1 MVYRSHWEHAT
12 WIEEVVSF
20 NIKEASSETGVS
32 ADTIRYYERIGLIM
46 PIERVNGI
54 RKFNER
60 NINQINFDKTMR
72 EAGLSI
78 ETLKDY
84 VTLLFE
90 YDPTTI
96 PSRKDILGEAIN
108 TLNEKVKEIVDARD
122 YLQWKIDNYDSH
134 MIESENKL

>member
-1 MVYRSHWEHAT
+1 MVSL
-12 WIEEVVSF
+12 
-20 NIKEASSETGVS
+20 NIKEASSTTGVS

-60 NINQINFDKTMR
+60 NINQINFAKTMR

-84 VTLLFE
+84 VTLVFE
-90 YDPTTI
+90 DDPTTI
-96 PSRKDILGEAIN
+96 PARKDLLGEAIK
-108 TLNEKVKEIVDARD
+108 TLNEKVKEVVDARD

-134 MIESENKL
+134 MVPSEKKL

>member
-1 MVYRSHWEHAT
+1 M
-12 WIEEVVSF
+12 
-20 NIKEASSETGVS
+20 NIKEASSTTGVS

-60 NINQINFDKTMR
+60 NINQINFAKVMR

-84 VTLLFE
+84 VTLVFE
-90 YDPTTI
+90 DDPTTI
-96 PSRKDILGEAIN
+96 PARKDLLGEAIK
-108 TLNEKVKEIVDARD
+108 TLNEKVKEVVDARD

-134 MIESENKL
+134 MVPSEKKL

>member
-1 MVYRSHWEHAT
+1 M
-12 WIEEVVSF
+12 
-20 NIKEASSETGVS
+20 NIKEASSTTGVS

-60 NINQINFDKTMR
+60 NINQINFAKTMR

-84 VTLLFE
+84 VTLVFE
-90 YDPTTI
+90 DDPTTI
-96 PSRKDILGEAIN
+96 PARKNLLGEAIN
-108 TLNEKVKEIVDARD
+108 TLNEKVKEVVDARD

-134 MIESENKL
+134 MVPSEKKL

>member
-1 MVYRSHWEHAT
+1 M
-12 WIEEVVSF
+12 
-20 NIKEASSETGVS
+20 NIKEASSTTDVS

-60 NINQINFDKTMR
+60 NINQIIFAKTMR
-72 EAGLSI
+72 KAGLSI

-84 VTLLFE
+84 VTLVFE
-90 YDPTTI
+90 DDPTTI
-96 PSRKDILGEAIN
+96 PARKDILNEAIN
-108 TLNEKVKEIVDARD
+108 TLNEKVKEVVDARD

-134 MIESENKL
+134 MLPSEKKL

>member
-1 MVYRSHWEHAT
+1 M
-12 WIEEVVSF
+12 
-20 NIKEASSETGVS
+20 NIKEASSTTGVS

-60 NINQINFDKTMR
+60 NINQINFAKTMR

-84 VTLLFE
+84 VTLVFE
-90 YDPTTI
+90 DDPTTI
-96 PSRKDILGEAIN
+96 PARKDLLGEAIK
-108 TLNEKVKEIVDARD
+108 TLNEKVKEVVDARD

-134 MIESENKL
+134 MVPSEKKL

>member
-1 MVYRSHWEHAT
+1 M
-12 WIEEVVSF
+12 
-20 NIKEASSETGVS
+20 NIKEASSTTGVS

-46 PIERVNGI
+46 PIERMNGI

-60 NINQINFDKTMR
+60 NINQINFAKTMR

-84 VTLLFE
+84 VTLVFE
-90 YDPTTI
+90 DDPTTI
-96 PSRKDILGEAIN
+96 PARKDLLGEAIK
-108 TLNEKVKEIVDARD
+108 TLNEKVKEVVEARD

-134 MIESENKL
+134 MVPSEKKL

>member
-1 MVYRSHWEHAT
+1 M
-12 WIEEVVSF
+12 
-20 NIKEASSETGVS
+20 NIKEASSTTGVS

-60 NINQINFDKTMR
+60 NINQINFAKVMR

-78 ETLKDY
+78 EALKDY
-84 VTLLFE
+84 VTLVFE
-90 YDPTTI
+90 DDPTTI
-96 PSRKDILGEAIN
+96 PARKDLLGEAIK
-108 TLNEKVKEIVDARD
+108 TLNEKVKEVVDARD

-134 MIESENKL
+134 MVPSEKKL

>member
-1 MVYRSHWEHAT
+1 M
-12 WIEEVVSF
+12 
-20 NIKEASSETGVS
+20 NIKEASSTTGVS

-60 NINQINFDKTMR
+60 NINQINFAKVMR

-78 ETLKDY
+78 EALKDY
-84 VTLLFE
+84 VTLVFE
-90 YDPTTI
+90 DYPTTI
-96 PSRKDILGEAIN
+96 PARKDLLGEAIK
-108 TLNEKVKEIVDARD
+108 TLNEKVKEVVEARD

-134 MIESENKL
+134 MVPSEKKL

>member
-1 MVYRSHWEHAT
+1 M
-12 WIEEVVSF
+12 
-20 NIKEASSETGVS
+20 NIKEASSTTDVS

-60 NINQINFDKTMR
+60 NINQINFAKTMR
-72 EAGLSI
+72 KAGLSI

-84 VTLLFE
+84 VTLVFE
-90 YDPTTI
+90 DDPTTI
-96 PSRKDILGEAIN
+96 PARKDILNEAIN
-108 TLNEKVKEIVDARD
+108 TLNEKVKEVVDARD

-134 MIESENKL
+134 MLPSEKKL

>member
-1 MVYRSHWEHAT
+1 M
-12 WIEEVVSF
+12 
-20 NIKEASSETGVS
+20 NIKEASSTTGIS

-60 NINQINFDKTMR
+60 NINQINFAKTMR

-84 VTLLFE
+84 VTLVFE
-90 YDPTTI
+90 NDPITI
-96 PSRKDILGEAIN
+96 PVRKDILGEAIN
-108 TLNEKVKEIVDARD
+108 TLNEKVKEVVDARD

-134 MIESENKL
+134 MVPSEKKL

>member
-1 MVYRSHWEHAT
+1 MVSL
-12 WIEEVVSF
+12 
-20 NIKEASSETGVS
+20 NIKEASSTTGVS

-60 NINQINFDKTMR
+60 NINQINFAKVMR

-78 ETLKDY
+78 EALKDY
-84 VTLLFE
+84 VTLVFE
-90 YDPTTI
+90 DDPTTI
-96 PSRKDILGEAIN
+96 PARKDLLGEAIK
-108 TLNEKVKEIVDARD
+108 TLNEKVKEVVEARD

-134 MIESENKL
+134 MVPSEKKL

>member
-1 MVYRSHWEHAT
+1 M
-12 WIEEVVSF
+12 
-20 NIKEASSETGVS
+20 NIKEASSTTGVS

-60 NINQINFDKTMR
+60 NINQINFAKTMR

-78 ETLKDY
+78 EALKDY
-84 VTLLFE
+84 VTLVFE
-90 YDPTTI
+90 DDPTTI
-96 PSRKDILGEAIN
+96 PARKDLLGEAIK
-108 TLNEKVKEIVDARD
+108 TLNEKVKEVVEARD

-134 MIESENKL
+134 MVPSEKKL

>member
-1 MVYRSHWEHAT
+1 M
-12 WIEEVVSF
+12 
-20 NIKEASSETGVS
+20 NIKEAASTTGVS

-54 RKFNER
+54 RKFTER
-60 NINQINFDKTMR
+60 NINQINFAKTMR

-84 VTLLFE
+84 VTLVFE
-90 YDPTTI
+90 NDPTTI
-96 PSRKDILGEAIN
+96 PARKDILGEAIN
-108 TLNEKVKEIVDARD
+108 TLNEKVKEVNDARD

-134 MIESENKL
+134 MVPSEKKL

>member
-1 MVYRSHWEHAT
+1 MVSL
-12 WIEEVVSF
+12 
-20 NIKEASSETGVS
+20 NIKEASSTTGVS

-60 NINQINFDKTMR
+60 NINQINFAKVMR

-78 ETLKDY
+78 EALKDY
-84 VTLLFE
+84 VTLVFE
-90 YDPTTI
+90 DDPTTI
-96 PSRKDILGEAIN
+96 PARKDPLGEAIK
-108 TLNEKVKEIVDARD
+108 TLNEKVKEVVEARD

-134 MIESENKL
+134 MVPSEKKL

>member
-1 MVYRSHWEHAT
+1 M
-12 WIEEVVSF
+12 
-20 NIKEASSETGVS
+20 NIKEASITTGVS

-60 NINQINFDKTMR
+60 NINQINFAKTMR

-84 VTLLFE
+84 VTLVFE
-90 YDPTTI
+90 NDPTTI
-96 PSRKDILGEAIN
+96 PVRKDILGEAIN
-108 TLNEKVKEIVDARD
+108 TLNEKAKEVVDARD

-134 MIESENKL
+134 MVPSEKKL

>member
-1 MVYRSHWEHAT
+1 M
-12 WIEEVVSF
+12 
-20 NIKEASSETGVS
+20 NIKEASSTTGVS

-60 NINQINFDKTMR
+60 NINQINFAKTMR
-72 EAGLSI
+72 EVGLSI

-84 VTLLFE
+84 VTLVFE
-90 YDPTTI
+90 DDPTTI
-96 PSRKDILGEAIN
+96 PARKDLLGEAIK
-108 TLNEKVKEIVDARD
+108 TLNEKVKEVVDARD

-134 MIESENKL
+134 MVPSEKKL

>member
-1 MVYRSHWEHAT
+1 M
-12 WIEEVVSF
+12 
-20 NIKEASSETGVS
+20 NIKEASSTTGVS

-60 NINQINFDKTMR
+60 NINQINFAKVMR

-78 ETLKDY
+78 EALKDY
-84 VTLLFE
+84 VTLVFE
-90 YDPTTI
+90 DDPTTI
-96 PSRKDILGEAIN
+96 PARKDLLGEAIK
-108 TLNEKVKEIVDARD
+108 TLNEKVKEVVEARD

-134 MIESENKL
+134 MVPSEKKL

>member
-1 MVYRSHWEHAT
+1 MVSL
-12 WIEEVVSF
+12 
-20 NIKEASSETGVS
+20 NIKEASSTTGVS

-60 NINQINFDKTMR
+60 NINQINFAKTMR

-84 VTLLFE
+84 VTLVFE
-90 YDPTTI
+90 DDPTTI
-96 PSRKDILGEAIN
+96 PARKNLLGEAIN
-108 TLNEKVKEIVDARD
+108 TLNEKVKEVVDARD

-134 MIESENKL
+134 MVPSDKKL

>member
-1 MVYRSHWEHAT
+1 MVSL
-12 WIEEVVSF
+12 
-20 NIKEASSETGVS
+20 NIKEAASETGVS

-46 PIERVNGI
+46 PIECVNGI

-60 NINQINFDKTMR
+60 NINQINFAKTMR

-78 ETLKDY
+78 EALKDY
-84 VTLLFE
+84 VTLVFE
-90 YDPTTI
+90 GDPTTL
-96 PSRKDILGEAIN
+96 PARKDILGEVIN

-134 MIESENKL
+134 MIKSENKL

>member
-1 MVYRSHWEHAT
+1 M
-12 WIEEVVSF
+12 
-20 NIKEASSETGVS
+20 NIKEASSTTGVS

-60 NINQINFDKTMR
+60 NINQINFAKTMR
-72 EAGLSI
+72 KAGLSI

-84 VTLLFE
+84 VTLVFE
-90 YDPTTI
+90 DDPTTI
-96 PSRKDILGEAIN
+96 PARKDILDEAIN
-108 TLNEKVKEIVDARD
+108 TLNEKVKEVVDARD

-134 MIESENKL
+134 MVPSEKKL

>member
-12 WIEEVVSF
+12 WIEEVVSL

-46 PIERVNGI
+46 PIERVSGI

-60 NINQINFDKTMR
+60 NINQINFAKTMR

-90 YDPTTI
+90 DDPTTI
-96 PSRKDILGEAIN
+96 PARKDILGEAIN
-108 TLNEKVKEIVDARD
+108 TINEKVKEIVDARD

>member
-1 MVYRSHWEHAT
+1 M
-12 WIEEVVSF
+12 
-20 NIKEASSETGVS
+20 NIKEASSTTGVS

-60 NINQINFDKTMR
+60 NINQINFAKTMR

-84 VTLLFE
+84 VTLVFE
-90 YDPTTI
+90 DDLTTI
-96 PSRKDILGEAIN
+96 PARKDLLGEAIK
-108 TLNEKVKEIVDARD
+108 TLNEKVKEVVDARD

-134 MIESENKL
+134 MVPSEKKL

>member
-1 MVYRSHWEHAT
+1 M
-12 WIEEVVSF
+12 
-20 NIKEASSETGVS
+20 NIKEASSTTGVS

-60 NINQINFDKTMR
+60 NINQINFAKTMR

-84 VTLLFE
+84 VTLVFE
-90 YDPTTI
+90 DDPTTI
-96 PSRKDILGEAIN
+96 PARKDLLGEAIK
-108 TLNEKVKEIVDARD
+108 TLNEKVKEVVDARD

-134 MIESENKL
+134 MVPSEKKS

>member
-1 MVYRSHWEHAT
+1 M
-12 WIEEVVSF
+12 
-20 NIKEASSETGVS
+20 NIKEASSTTGVS

-60 NINQINFDKTMR
+60 NINQINFAKTMR

-84 VTLLFE
+84 VTLVFE
-90 YDPTTI
+90 NDPTTI
-96 PSRKDILGEAIN
+96 PARKDILGEAIN
-108 TLNEKVKEIVDARD
+108 TLNEKVKEVTDARD

-134 MIESENKL
+134 MVPSEKKL